1 MMLAGCAGAALLSF
15 LELRLNLLGFCLLY
29 LAFLLDKVDGEIA
42 RYRRVESLRGM
53 LLDRFHHRLVEPLVF
68 LAVAYR
74 EYQMSSSTGV
84 LVAGLLTIILAN
96 IIDEQQNISPRI
108 FIKHLRQGGKRP
120 NRRNRTASPGLRKTI
135 TVLEPLKG
143 LRMFI
148 VVLPLLA
155 LAYGA
160 EWMTGHPVTKYY
172 LYSSVVALFVYAVVQ
187 SSYYFAFKLEEDI
200 ALLQEYFPGS
210 GRQAHESDQGENAQ
224 APSTEEA
231 GQGDPFISPAARRK
245 KGMTGVN
252 SWLREE
258 RTRS

>member
-1 MMLAGCAGAALLSF
+1 
-15 LELRLNLLGFCLLY
+15 
-29 LAFLLDKVDGEIA
+29 
-42 RYRRVESLRGM
+42 
-53 LLDRFHHRLVEPLVF
+53 
-68 LAVAYR
+68 
-74 EYQMSSSTGV
+74 
-84 LVAGLLTIILAN
+84 
-96 IIDEQQNISPRI
+96 
-108 FIKHLRQGGKRP
+108 
-120 NRRNRTASPGLRKTI
+120 
-135 TVLEPLKG
+135 
-143 LRMFI
+143 
-148 VVLPLLA
+148 
-155 LAYGA
+155 
-160 EWMTGHPVTKYY
+160 
-172 LYSSVVALFVYAVVQ
+172 VVALFVYAVVQ